1 MWNAAVEKR
10 ASVTAAAAAGDR
22 DNVDDSIFS
31 TSKQPVTYV
40 VIATVLDWRHFSAV

>member
-10 ASVTAAAAAGDR
+10 ASVTAAAAAAGDR

-40 VIATVLDWRHFSAV
+40 VIATVLD